1 MKTIFFILKF
11 MAVPVAACAHW
22 IIFKFFLYLDM
33 PVYLLRMGISKSL
46 TAHIL
51 SLLAFF
57 YALLVGVFCFKLV
70 ERFEKNLCLRK

>member
-1 MKTIFFILKF
+1 MKIIFFVLKF
-11 MAVPVAACAHW
+11 MAVPAVACAHW

-33 PVYLLRMGISKSL
+33 PICLLRMGISKSL

-57 YALLVGVFCFKLV
+57 YALLAGVLYFNLV
-70 ERFEKNLCLRK
+70 ARFEKNLCLRK